1 MNNGNGQVSH
11 AAGAAVS
18 SGVAEQVLGVGND
31 PPGRREP
38 AVYRGNERHNV
49 PVNEAARAMEHG
61 RCRTCGRALS
71 DPSSVANGIGPVC
84 AQKASAPDCGE
95 EQSGLQMPCREP
107 YSPDYVSIWR
117 EPDGT
122 VHASVPRCVVQ
133 HSPTGFECGY
143 SGSGPA
149 DLALNIMAAFLP
161 ISPGNGGVVKC
172 WRGECSQN
180 AWDLHQ
186 AFKRDFVMLMP
197 RDGGQIRSNAIRAW
211 ILRRISLCLEAQPDA
226 TAGVPGRS

>member
-18 SGVAEQVLGVGND
+18 SGDAEHTLGVG
-31 PPGRREP
+31 GP
-38 AVYRGNERHNV
+38 AEFVGNERSNR
-49 PVNEAARAMEHG
+49 PVNEAARAMREE
-61 RCRTCGRALS
+61 RCRQCGRPLS

-84 AQKASAPDCGE
+84 AQKGSAPDCGE
-95 EQSGLQMPCREP
+95 DRRGLQMPCSEP

-161 ISPGNGGVVKC
+161 ISPGNGGVVNC

-180 AWDLHQ
+180 AWNLHQ
-186 AFKRDFVMLMP
+186 AFKRDFVMRMP
-197 RDGGQIRSNAIRAW
+197 RDGGQIPSDTIRCW
-211 ILRRISLCLEAQPDA
+211 ILQHISLRIEAQPDA
-226 TAGVPGRS
+226 TDRVPGRS